1 MTLIVSRPDGHIFC
15 GRWHLSR
22 TAILNVSCLCEQR
35 RKDKPQTHEI
45 LRADCSKRS
54 FVKKYQRS
62 MLWSRSIVLYHFR
75 TKQSFCCWR
84 NGALKVD
91 LFNEKIS
98 TLMDTRDLSTK
109 RWLLLLL
116 LLCTKL
122 QKALSK
128 NIIRKEWTTHKVYNN
143 NNYYEPGKEWRKF
156 KLVYGRKDKHWSGQG
171 ASSAH
176 RTCMWISFPIGIRRS
191 TSLPLT
197 VDHPPPT
204 SPPCPVPERMVVVKQ
219 SLQLKDTLFILK
231 TYTIPAKQNNDDSF
245 AFTTAAAKW
254 YCPLLSILLLLQSCM
269 ESTFMGQVLEL

>member
-1 MTLIVSRPDGHIFC
+1 MSLWAAEKG
-15 GRWHLSR
+15 
-22 TAILNVSCLCEQR
+22 
-35 RKDKPQTHEI
+35 QTPNPRDFTS
-45 LRADCSKRS
+45 LMSFSVTDCSKRS
-54 FVKKYQRS
+54 FVEKYQRS

-98 TLMDTRDLSTK
+98 TWMDTRDLSTK

-116 LLCTKL
+116 C
-122 QKALSK
+122 
-128 NIIRKEWTTHKVYNN
+128 IRTRYNN

-156 KLVYGRKDKHWSGQG
+156 KLVYGREDKHWSGQG

-204 SPPCPVPERMVVVKQ
+204 SPPCPVTERMVVVKQ